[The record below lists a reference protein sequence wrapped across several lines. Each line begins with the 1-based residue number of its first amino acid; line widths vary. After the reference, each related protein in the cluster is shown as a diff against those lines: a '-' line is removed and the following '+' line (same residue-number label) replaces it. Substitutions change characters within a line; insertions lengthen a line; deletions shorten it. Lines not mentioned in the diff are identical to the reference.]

1 MSDEAITLLRSI
13 AERLD
18 RIEQRTAPVLH
29 EQTIRDESMSLRG
42 AMQML
47 GYESTK
53 RFWLTVRRL
62 GIPYTKLNQRRYI
75 FRREDIDAV
84 LKQRQVGTRKVRAA

>member
-13 AERLD
+13 VDRLD
-18 RIEQRTAPVLH
+18 RIEQRTAPVVTTVAATMTQR
-29 EQTIRDESMSLRG
+29 E
-42 AMQML
+42 AMKLL
-47 GYESTK
+47 GYSDRES
-53 RFWLTVRRL
+53 FWVAIRRL
-62 GIPYTKLNQRRYI
+62 GIPYSKLSERRAL